1 MRRRGRIL
9 ASLLTLGLLVTAP
22 QAQAGEAP
30 AGLHKVP
37 YLRDGSRI
45 ALADVERAI
54 LESCASRKFRAHV
67 VAPGVIQARRG
78 WWRNSVAVTIA
89 YTESSYS
96 IRYDGDRDDL
106 AAVSEHVSG
115 LDENI
120 AADLGR
126 TRERLNSYQKPLKR
140 PGRFNPRTAA

>member
-1 MRRRGRIL
+1 MSRRGRMF
-9 ASLLTLGLLVTAP
+9 ASLLTLGLLATAP
-22 QAQAGEAP
+22 LAQAGETP
-30 AGLHKVP
+30 AGQHKVP
-37 YLRDGSRI
+37 ALRDGTRI
-45 ALADVERAI
+45 ALADVQRAI

-78 WWRNSVAVTIA
+78 WWRNSVEVTIA
-89 YTESSYS
+89 YTESNYS
-96 IRYDGDRDDL
+96 IRYDGGRDDV
-106 AAVSEHVSG
+106 AVASEHVTG
-115 LDENI
+115 LDQNI